1 MNDKSETKEAL
12 ESLLDAILTYDTE
25 AAQRAASTAVD
36 KGIDPMLVIKETMA
50 KAGEI
55 LHEKFESGECFL
67 PHLVMAGDAMTAASK
82 VLESAIPQELTSK
95 KKVVVIA
102 TVEGDL
108 HSVGKN
114 IVAMILRSGGFAVY
128 DLGVDVKSSSII
140 SQAEEKNADVIAL
153 SSLMT
158 TTLPYQREVI
168 EELESL
174 GLRNKYKVMV
184 GGGPV
189 TLEWS
194 NKIGA
199 DGYGADSLEALEAAK
214 KLCGIQS

>member
-1 MNDKSETKEAL
+1 MNSKPETKE
-12 ESLLDAILTYDTE
+12 LLQNLMDAILNYDTE
-25 AAQRAASTAVD
+25 GSEKAAAVIVAN
-36 KGIDPMLVIKETMA
+36 GIDPMLVIKETIA
-50 KAGEI
+50 KSAGI
-55 LHEKFESGECFL
+55 LHQRFEAGECFL
-67 PHLVMAGDAMTAASK
+67 PHLVMAGDAMIAASK
-82 VLESAIPQELTSK
+82 VLEAAIPRELVTK
-95 KKVVVIA
+95 KKVIVIA

-114 IVAMILRSGGFAVY
+114 IVTMVLRSGGFEVY

-140 SQAEEKNADVIAL
+140 NQAKDKKADIIAL

-168 EELESL
+168 EELESMK
-174 GLRNKYKVMV
+174 LRDKFKVMI

-189 TLEWS
+189 TKEWA

-214 KLCGIQS
+214 KLSGI